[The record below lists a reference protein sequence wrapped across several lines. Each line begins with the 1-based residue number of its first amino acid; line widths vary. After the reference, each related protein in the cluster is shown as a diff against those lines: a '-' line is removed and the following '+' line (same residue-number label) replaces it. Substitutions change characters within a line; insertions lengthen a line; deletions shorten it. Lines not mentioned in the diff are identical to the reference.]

1 MFGGQGKVNSPSCSI
16 TQSEP
21 RRDQEKSS
29 NISGAFKSCGIP
41 KTMAFNTK
49 KLILDDLGCTPI
61 LGNFHIKCPMFF
73 LVDGLDH
80 LNDHTCPNTVGNAKR
95 LVSERNCGFASA

>member
-49 KLILDDLGCTPI
+49 KLILDDLGCMYPHFRKLPYQMSHVI
-61 LGNFHIKCPMFF
+61 FWLMG
-73 LVDGLDH
+73 
-80 LNDHTCPNTVGNAKR
+80 
-95 LVSERNCGFASA
+95 